1 MKIIRIL
8 NNNVVSSLDEK
19 NSEIVVMGKGIGFQ
33 KKNGD
38 EIEETKIEKI
48 FRMPHNNAS
57 QFERLVEEMPYEQVK
72 VADEIIAYAK
82 DMLGKKLNKNIY
94 ITLTDHLNFAL
105 ERKVQGITFQ
115 NALLWEIERFYN
127 MEFQIGCKAVEIIK
141 ERLGVELTKD
151 EAGFF
156 ALHIVN
162 AEMDISDM
170 HHAME
175 MPGIIKDI
183 LNIVKYTFAIEIDE
197 NTLSYERFITHLKFY
212 VQRVVTNQCYP
223 SDDEDFIKSQ
233 INKFPEA
240 YGCAVRIKEYMQ
252 KKMQYD
258 TGEEELMYLT
268 MHISRIVRR
277 KSI

>member
-1 MKIIRIL
+1 MKIIKIL
-8 NNNVVSSLDEK
+8 NNNAISSFDES
-19 NSEIVVMGKGIGFQ
+19 NNEIVIMGKGIGFQ
-33 KKNGD
+33 KKSGE
-38 EIEETKIEKI
+38 EIEESKIEKI
-48 FRMPHNNAS
+48 FKMPSANAS
-57 QFERLVEEMPYEQVK
+57 QFKKLVEEMPYEQIK

-82 DMLGKKLNKNIY
+82 DALGRKLNKNIY

-105 ERKVQGITFQ
+105 ERQKQGITFQ

-127 MEFQIGCKAVEIIK
+127 KEFQIGCKAVEIIS
-141 ERLGVELTKD
+141 ERLHVELTKD

-162 AEMDISDM
+162 AEMDIGDM
-170 HHAME
+170 HQAMA

-183 LNIVKYTFAIEIDE
+183 LNIVKYTFGIEIDE
-197 NTLSYERFITHLKFY
+197 NSLSYERFITHLKFF
-212 VQRVVTNQCYP
+212 VQRAVTNQCYP
-223 SDDEDFIKSQ
+223 TDDEEFVKTLK
-233 INKFPEA
+233 NKFPES
-240 YGCAVRIKEYMQ
+240 YECAVRIKDYMN

-277 KSI
+277 K

>member
-19 NSEIVVMGKGIGFQ
+19 NNEIVVMGKGIGFQ
-33 KKNGD
+33 KKHGED
-38 EIEETKIEKI
+38 IEESQIEKI
-48 FRMPHNNAS
+48 FRMPHANAS

-82 DMLGKKLNKNIY
+82 DTLGKKLNKNIY

-105 ERKVQGITFQ
+105 ERQKQGITFQ
-115 NALLWEIERFYN
+115 NALIWEIERFYN
-127 MEFQIGCKAVEIIK
+127 IEFQIGCKAIEIIK
-141 ERLGVELTKD
+141 DRLHVELTKD

-162 AEMDISDM
+162 AEMDIGDM
-170 HHAME
+170 HQAME

-183 LNIVKYTFAIEIDE
+183 LNIVKYTFGIEIDE
-197 NTLSYERFITHLKFY
+197 NTLSYERFITHLKFF

-223 SDDEDFIKSQ
+223 TDDEEFVRTLI
-233 INKFPEA
+233 IKFPQA
-240 YGCAVRIKEYMQ
+240 YDCAIRIKEYMK

-277 KSI
+277 KLL

>member
-1 MKIIRIL
+1 MRIIRIL

-33 KKNGD
+33 KKQGE
-38 EIEETKIEKI
+38 EIEDAKIEKI
-48 FRMPHNNAS
+48 FRMPHTNAS

-72 VADEIIAYAK
+72 VADEIIGYAK
-82 DMLGKKLNKNIY
+82 DTLGKKLNKNIY

-105 ERKVQGITFQ
+105 ERQKQGITFQ

-127 MEFQIGCKAVEIIK
+127 IEFQIGCKAIEIIK
-141 ERLGVELTKD
+141 ERLNVELTKD

-162 AEMDISDM
+162 AEMDIGDM
-170 HHAME
+170 HQAME

-183 LNIVKYTFAIEIDE
+183 LNIVKYTFGIEIDE
-197 NTLSYERFITHLKFY
+197 NTLSYERFITHLKFF
-212 VQRVVTNQCYP
+212 VQRAVTNQCYP
-223 SDDEDFIKSQ
+223 TDDEEFVKSQ
-233 INKFPEA
+233 INKFPQA

-277 KSI
+277 KL

>member
-1 MKIIRIL
+1 MRIIRIL

-33 KKNGD
+33 KKQG
-38 EIEETKIEKI
+38 EEMEDAKIEKI
-48 FRMPHNNAS
+48 FRMPHTNAS

-72 VADEIIAYAK
+72 VADEIIGYAK
-82 DMLGKKLNKNIY
+82 DTLGKKLNKNIY

-105 ERKVQGITFQ
+105 ERQKQGITFQ

-127 MEFQIGCKAVEIIK
+127 IEFQIGCKAIEIIK
-141 ERLGVELTKD
+141 ERLNVELTKD

-162 AEMDISDM
+162 AEMDIGDM
-170 HHAME
+170 HQAME

-183 LNIVKYTFAIEIDE
+183 LNIVKYTFGIEIDE
-197 NTLSYERFITHLKFY
+197 NTLSYERFITHLKFF
-212 VQRVVTNQCYP
+212 VQRAVTNQCYP
-223 SDDEDFIKSQ
+223 TDDEEFVKSQ
-233 INKFPEA
+233 INKFPQA

-277 KSI
+277 KL

>member
-1 MKIIRIL
+1 MRIIRIL

-19 NSEIVVMGKGIGFQ
+19 NNEIVVMGKGIGFQ
-33 KKNGD
+33 KKQGE
-38 EIEETKIEKI
+38 EIEDAKIEKI
-48 FRMPHNNAS
+48 FRMPHTNAS

-72 VADEIIAYAK
+72 VADEIIGYAK
-82 DMLGKKLNKNIY
+82 DTLGKKLNKNIY

-105 ERKVQGITFQ
+105 ERQKQGITFQ

-127 MEFQIGCKAVEIIK
+127 IEFQIGCKAIEIIK
-141 ERLGVELTKD
+141 ERLNVELTKD

-162 AEMDISDM
+162 AEMDIGDM
-170 HHAME
+170 HQAME

-183 LNIVKYTFAIEIDE
+183 LNIVKYTFGIEIDE
-197 NTLSYERFITHLKFY
+197 NTLSYERFITHLKFF
-212 VQRVVTNQCYP
+212 VQRAVTNQCYP
-223 SDDEDFIKSQ
+223 TDDEEFVKSQ
-233 INKFPEA
+233 INKFPQA

-252 KKMQYD
+252 KKMKYD

-277 KSI
+277 KL

>member
-19 NSEIVVMGKGIGFQ
+19 SSEIVVMGKGIGFQ
-33 KKNGD
+33 KKPGD
-38 EIEETKIEKI
+38 TIEESKVEKI
-48 FRMPHNNAS
+48 FRMPHANAS
-57 QFERLVEEMPYEQVK
+57 QFEKLVEEMPYEQVK

-82 DMLGKKLNKNIY
+82 DALGKKLSKNIY

-105 ERKVQGITFQ
+105 ERQKQGIAFQ
-115 NALLWEIERFYN
+115 NALLWEIEKYYEA
-127 MEFQIGCKAVEIIK
+127 EFKIGCKAVEIIK

-162 AEMDISDM
+162 AEMDIGNISQV
-170 HHAME
+170 ME

-183 LNIVKYTFAIEIDE
+183 MNIVKYTFGIEIDE
-197 NTLSYERFITHLKFY
+197 DTLSYERFITHLKFF
-212 VQRVVTNQCYP
+212 VQRTVTNKCYP
-223 SDDEDFIKSQ
+223 VEDEELIKTFK
-233 INKFPEA
+233 NRFPQEYA
-240 YGCAVRIKEYMQ
+240 CAVRIKDYMKKKSEYE
-252 KKMQYD
+252 

-268 MHISRIVRR
+268 IHISRIVRR
-277 KSI
+277 G

>member
-1 MKIIRIL
+1 
-8 NNNVVSSLDEK
+8 
-19 NSEIVVMGKGIGFQ
+19 
-33 KKNGD
+33 
-38 EIEETKIEKI
+38 
-48 FRMPHNNAS
+48 MPHTNAS
-57 QFERLVEEMPYEQVK
+57 QFEKLVEEMPYEQVK

-82 DMLGKKLNKNIY
+82 DTLDRKLNKNIY

-105 ERKVQGITFQ
+105 ERQKQGITFQ

-127 MEFQIGCKAVEIIK
+127 KEFQIGCKALEIIK
-141 ERLGVELTKD
+141 ERLNVQLTRD

-162 AEMDISDM
+162 AEMDLGDM
-170 HHAME
+170 HQAME

-183 LNIVKYTFAIEIDE
+183 LNIVKYTFGIEIDE
-197 NTLSYERFITHLKFY
+197 NTLSYERFITHLKFF

-223 SDDEDFIKSQ
+223 TDDDELVNTLKC
-233 INKFPEA
+233 KFPQE
-240 YGCAVRIKEYMQ
+240 YGCAERIKDYMM

-277 KSI
+277 K